1 MFRDKRIWMAGS
13 ILLIFALGCSVFGLQ
28 LPPGSGQDAAGS
40 EGVSQDTGGEGDEE
54 ELAGDDLPSLPE
66 PNPINVSVTTE
77 EESSAEASAHPGE
90 DLIFSTTD
98 SRGIVY
104 TLKIP
109 AGALLSPEDIRMMPV
124 SEMQG
129 LPEGASMA
137 AGVHLEPEGLVF
149 LKSATLAIEL
159 PGDMSPRDLYALSTM
174 ANGEDAYL
182 TPIRQVGQQF
192 IVPIHHFSSPSL
204 TRMQQKTVKQ
214 VMKEHSPSDIG
225 RSAKHHISQ
234 EVDLENPENSN
245 REAAYGFILKWK
257 QDGLM
262 PLIKKAQKDADLLEK
277 AVAEYVRWHNTLAD
291 LDIAGIVEGE
301 FAGSLLDSPELE
313 LARAFIHAYEDLSD
327 RCRENN
333 DPVQAARMMRINL
346 LQNALDTAG
355 SLNDYTREEGFT
367 AERINELFEGCVSF
381 LMHFES
387 SFEFQNPKSR
397 WHMQIVDLNAE
408 FVPPEEPPIDMA
420 DQVYTIKLR
429 AESELNYI
437 VFEVDPESEKCEFWG
452 EPGTAEYQLKFD
464 ANLNYMDFPSS
475 VDLTMKIPELPKE
488 MWDCSDNIPPNPL
501 PSWIAHFWGVHADKA
516 EVGHK
521 GPYEFELPVVADCSA
536 GACEYAREKWP
547 VGKDNPA
554 LSGETTITI
563 FHTPE

>member
-1 MFRDKRIWMAGS
+1 MFTDKRIWLVGS
-13 ILLIFALGCSVFGLQ
+13 ILLIIALGCSAFGLQ
-28 LPPGSGQDAAGS
+28 LPPGSGQDTAQG
-40 EGVSQDTGGEGDEE
+40 ETISQDTGGEGD
-54 ELAGDDLPSLPE
+54 LAEDDLPSLPE

-98 SRGIVY
+98 SRGIIY

-109 AGALLSPEDIRMMPV
+109 AGALLSPEDIRMTPV

-149 LKSATLAIEL
+149 LKSATLAVEL
-159 PGDMSPRDLYALSTM
+159 PEDMSTRDLYALSTM

-182 TPIRQVGQQF
+182 TLFRQVGQQF

-204 TRMQQKTVKQ
+204 TRMGRETVKR
-214 VMKEHSPSDIG
+214 VMKEHSPSDTG

-234 EVDLENPENSN
+234 EVDLENPESSN

-257 QDGLM
+257 QEGLM
-262 PLIKKAQKDADLLEK
+262 PLIEKAQKDADLLEK
-277 AVAEYVRWHNTLAD
+277 AAAEYVRWHNTLAD
-291 LDIAGIVEGE
+291 LEHAGIVESE

-327 RCRENN
+327 RCREKN
-333 DPVQAARMMRINL
+333 DPVQAARLLRINL
-346 LQNALDTAG
+346 LNQALNTVSD
-355 SLNDYTREEGFT
+355 LNDHIREEGFT
-367 AERINELFEGCVSF
+367 KERIKEIYGGCVSF

-387 SFEFQNPKSR
+387 SLEVQTDLGS
-397 WHMQIVDLNAE
+397 WSIQVVDLNAE
-408 FVPPEEPPIDMA
+408 FVPPEEIFIDME
-420 DQVYTIKLR
+420 DQVYTIKLN
-429 AESELNYI
+429 AESELNYS
-437 VFEVDPESEKCEFWG
+437 VLEVDPASEKCVFWG
-452 EPGTAEYQLKFD
+452 EPGTAEYQLEFD

-475 VDLTMKIPELPKE
+475 VDLMMKIPQIPREK
-488 MWDCSDNIPPNPL
+488 WDCTDAIPPNMVA
-501 PSWIAHFWGVHADKA
+501 SWITHFWGEHADKA

-521 GPYEFELPVVADCSA
+521 GPYKFEIPVVADCSA

-547 VGKDNPA
+547 VGKGNPA
-554 LSGETTITI
+554 LSGETIITI